1 MKRLMTALA
10 SIALIGTLFVGAPK
24 PTFAA
29 VNEIYYIGVGG
40 GSSTGCGVPDIL
52 ISADDYIPFDGV
64 DDGDDLPNYRGG
76 LRDIYED
83 FHWYDLDGAI
93 AYALTFVDN
102 EDIIQLCESFEDQ
115 DGTSGIWYA
124 NNDASLWNGDQNGS
138 EAIIAPI
145 DLTIQGLGPD
155 ETILSADISGF
166 VRLFN
171 FANINLTLRDMTLQ
185 SGDANASGDERGGAV
200 FLNYGSLTIDN
211 VDFNNFASGGGGG
224 QFVYVNDADLTVTDS
239 YFQNTYSYTREVDD
253 ATNQGNGGAILS
265 TVTDSTVSNTTVS
278 ISNSVFDNLGTA
290 DSGGALA
297 LNCANTTISDSVF
310 TDNTAGIS
318 GGSIWTDGSDASC
331 DTTGSLTVEN
341 SIFDGN
347 HIHEDF
353 GGEGGVG
360 GAVASFGQPVTFIDS
375 TVGSYS
381 GVGGVGNWNNDGN
394 GGGLFVDGTSGTL
407 LTITDTDF
415 FDNSSGWDNGGAVYA
430 ECANVV
436 VTGNATGFFME
447 DAPMGGPIKSSNFHY
462 NYARDNGGAI
472 YLAVEGCGDGIG
484 GTNDFVNATIDGVVL
499 LENGSNGQGGAIAS
513 SQSGWNWLKLLDIE
527 NSSFL
532 GNYSFNSMG
541 GAVNVDYSHVNIT
554 ESSFYGNFADGRG
567 GAVSVCGGNLTTTDS
582 GFLDNGSWSDGG
594 AIDIDDGCD
603 RPNGGNL
610 TVVDSTFADNG
621 AGNNAD
627 GGAVYVNNGHQTVT
641 ITNSEFSDNTSGF
654 YGGALVFEDATTNIT
669 SSLFDG
675 NRTRGHGGAIHS
687 DGSNSL
693 TIRTSTFTDNSSG
706 YLTDNT
712 KDGGAIDF
720 RPLDNDAYL
729 GVFDS
734 VFEDNFATDEGGAIW
749 FSLYATPING
759 LFEIART
766 SFTNNTSKESGGALF
781 VQLGDEGTMTIDR
794 SSFTSNESEDG
805 DGGAMNQDTEDSGT
819 FVRIT
824 NSNFVNNYAYS
835 DGGALDLTDRA
846 VLTNN
851 VFRDNEAGVGDAGA
865 LELNN
870 GNEDSSLLYLFTVT
884 GNTFRNNY
892 ADEDGGAI
900 DADAALLLTNNTFD
914 GNTSEDEDGGAVY
927 LTDESAISTWHMVSG
942 NRFTNN
948 RTIDEDGGGLYSDAN
963 VIVSS
968 NEFANNYAQ
977 EDGGALYVSSEARI
991 TKNTFVNNRT
1001 DSHGGAIYATN
1012 LGFPDSSITDN
1023 LFEGNSAAGEGG
1035 AMWIDDDEGVMD
1047 HKVVIASNRVIR
1059 NTAQYGAGIYVTFPS
1074 GSTSSTQL
1082 MSGIIRNSFERNVA
1096 SLNGGG
1102 IMMEY
1107 RGGTFSNA
1115 RAALAALK
1123 KAVKNNRYKANKA
1136 NLDRA
1141 TGDIG
1146 GWAFTGVMVGALEE
1160 VEAVKAP
1167 EAPSVR

>member
-29 VNEIYYIGVGG
+29 VNEIYYIAVAGS
-40 GSSTGCGVPDIL
+40 SSTGCGVPDIE
-52 ISADDYIPFDGV
+52 ISADSI
-64 DDGDDLPNYRGG
+64 LGG
-76 LRDIYED
+76 GED
-83 FHWYDLDGAI
+83 FFWYDLDGAI
-93 AYALTFVDN
+93 AQALTLVD
-102 EDIIQLCESFEDQ
+102 DGDVIQLCDSFETH
-115 DGTSGIWYA
+115 DGTSGVWYA
-124 NNDASLWNGDQNGS
+124 DNDMSQWNGDQNG
-138 EAIIAPI
+138 AAGIIDPI

-155 ETILSADISGF
+155 ETILDGASGISF
-166 VRLFN
+166 IRLFN
-171 FANINLTLRDMTLQ
+171 FVNVNLTLKDLTLQ
-185 SGDANASGDERGGAV
+185 NGDANFSGDERGGAV
-200 FLNYGSLTIDN
+200 FLDYGSLTIDN
-211 VDFNNFASGGGGG
+211 VDFRDFASGGGGG

-239 YFQNTYSYTREVDD
+239 SFKNDGSYTREVDSF
-253 ATNQGNGGAILS
+253 TNFGNGGAILS
-265 TVTDSTVSNTTVS
+265 TVSTSAAPNTTVS
-278 ISNSVFDNLGTA
+278 ISNSVFDDLGTA
-290 DSGGALA
+290 ESGGALW
-297 LNCANTTISDSVF
+297 LNCADTTISNSSF
-310 TDNTAGIS
+310 TDSTAGVS
-318 GGSIWTDGSDASC
+318 GGSIWTNGADASC
-331 DTTGSLTVEN
+331 DTTGSLTVQN
-341 SIFDGN
+341 SVFDGN

-360 GAVASFGQPVTFIDS
+360 GAVASFGQPVTFTDS
-375 TVGSYS
+375 TVGSYPW
-381 GVGGVGNWNNDGN
+381 GGGAGNWNNDGN

-436 VTGNATGFFME
+436 VTGNATGFFTE
-447 DAPMGGPIKSSNFHY
+447 DAPMGGPIKSSNFHD

-484 GTNDFVNATIDGVVL
+484 GTNDFVNATIDGVVFVD
-499 LENGSNGQGGAIAS
+499 NNSNGQGGGIAS

-527 NSSFL
+527 NSSFVY
-532 GNYSFNSMG
+532 NASINSQG

-554 ESSFYGNFADGRG
+554 ESSFYGNFADAG
-567 GAVSVCGGNLTTTDS
+567 GGVAEICGGNLTITGS
-582 GFLDNGSWSDGG
+582 GFFENTSWSDGG
-594 AIDIDDGCD
+594 AINLDDGCG

-610 TVVDSTFADNG
+610 TLVDSSFDDNG

-669 SSLFDG
+669 ASDFDG

-687 DGSNSL
+687 DSSNSL

-706 YLTDNT
+706 YLTDSL

-720 RPLDNDAYL
+720 RTLGDDAYL

-749 FSLYATPING
+749 FSLSSTPVNG

-766 SFTNNTSKESGGALF
+766 SFTNNTSKDSGGALF

-794 SSFTSNESEDG
+794 SSFTSNESEEA

-824 NSNFVNNYAYS
+824 NSSFVDNYAHS

-851 VFRDNEAGVGDAGA
+851 VFRDNETGVGDAGA

-870 GNEDSSLLYLFTVT
+870 DNEDSSLLYLFTVT

-892 ADEDGGAI
+892 ADDDGGAI
-900 DADAALLLTNNTFD
+900 DADASLLLTNNTFD

-927 LTDESAISTWHMVSG
+927 LTNESAINTWHMVSG

-948 RTIDEDGGGLYSDAN
+948 STLDEDGGALWSDYN

-968 NEFANNYAQ
+968 NEFANNFAQ
-977 EDGGALYVSSEARI
+977 EDGGALWAESQARI
-991 TKNTFVNNRT
+991 TKNTFINNR
-1001 DSHGGAIYATN
+1001 SNNHGGAIYANN
-1012 LGFPDSSITDN
+1012 LFFPDSSITDN
-1023 LFEGNSAAGEGG
+1023 LFEGNSAVNHGG
-1035 AMWIDDDEGVMD
+1035 AMWIDDNEGVMD

-1059 NTAQYGAGIYVTFPS
+1059 NTAKYGAGIYVTYPW

-1146 GWAFTGVMVGALEE
+1146 GWAMTIEVGALEE
-1160 VEAVKAP
+1160 VEAVKTP

>member
-52 ISADDYIPFDGV
+52 ISADDNIPYDGV

-76 LRDIYED
+76 LRDGYED

-102 EDIIQLCESFEDQ
+102 EDVIQLCESFENQ

-171 FANINLTLRDMTLQ
+171 FAFINLTLKDMTLQ

-265 TVTDSTVSNTTVS
+265 TVSTSAAPNTTVS

-331 DTTGSLTVEN
+331 DTTGSLTVQN

-347 HIHEDF
+347 YIHEDF

-360 GAVASFGQPVTFIDS
+360 GAVASFGQPVTFTDS
-375 TVGSYS
+375 TVGA
-381 GVGGVGNWNNDGN
+381 VGADGNWNNDGN

-436 VTGNATGFFME
+436 VTGDATGFFTE
-447 DAPMGGPIKSSNFHY
+447 DAPMGGPVKSSNFY
-462 NYARDNGGAI
+462 GNYARDAGGAI

-484 GTNDFVNATIDGVVL
+484 GTNDFVNATIDGVVFYD
-499 LENGSNGQGGAIAS
+499 NYTNGQGGGIAS

-527 NSSFL
+527 NSSFVY
-532 GNYSFNSMG
+532 NSSVNSMG
-541 GAVNVDYSHVNIT
+541 GAVNVEYSNVNIT
-554 ESSFYGNFADGRG
+554 ESSFYGNFADDG
-567 GAVSVCGGNLTTTDS
+567 GGVAEICGGNLTITGS
-582 GFLDNGSWSDGG
+582 GFFENTSWSDGG
-594 AIDIDDGCD
+594 AINLDDGCD

-610 TVVDSTFADNG
+610 TLVDSAFDDNG
-621 AGNNAD
+621 AGEFGE
-627 GGAVYVNNGHQTVT
+627 GGAIYVNYGNQTVT
-641 ITNSEFSDNTSGF
+641 ITNSEFEDNTSGL

-669 SSLFDG
+669 ASDFDG

-734 VFEDNFATDEGGAIW
+734 VFEDNFATDEGGAIR
-749 FSLYATPING
+749 FSLYATPVNG

-766 SFTNNTSKESGGALF
+766 SFTNNTSKDSGGALF

-824 NSNFVNNYAYS
+824 NSSFVNNYAYS
-835 DGGALDLTDRA
+835 DGGALDLVDRA

-851 VFRDNEAGVGDAGA
+851 VFRDNSTGVGDAGA
-865 LELNN
+865 LQLNN
-870 GNEDSSLLYLFTVT
+870 DNEDSSLLYLFTVT
-884 GNTFRNNY
+884 GSTFRNNY

-914 GNTSEDEDGGAVY
+914 GNISEDEDGGAVY

-948 RTIDEDGGGLYSDAN
+948 RTLDDDGGALYSDAN

-968 NEFANNYAQ
+968 NEFANNDGDEQ
-977 EDGGALYVSSEARI
+977 GGALTVREDARI
-991 TKNTFVNNRT
+991 TKNTFINNR
-1001 DSHGGAIYATN
+1001 SGGNGGAIHAED

-1059 NTAQYGAGIYVTFPS
+1059 NTAQYGAGIYVTYPWS
-1074 GSTSSTQL
+1074 STNPTQL

-1146 GWAFTGVMVGALEE
+1146 GWAMTIEVGALEE

>member
-29 VNEIYYIGVGG
+29 VNEVYYIGNGG

-52 ISADDYIPFDGV
+52 ISADDDIPYNGA
-64 DDGDDLPNYRGG
+64 DDDDDLADFRFG
-76 LRDIYED
+76 LRDGYED
-83 FHWYDLDGAI
+83 FHWYDFDAALAF
-93 AYALTFVDN
+93 ALTLVD
-102 EDIIQLCESFEDQ
+102 DGDVIQLCA
-115 DGTSGIWYA
+115 TSNAEVPTSIWYA
-124 NNDASLWNGDQNGS
+124 NDDMSLWNGDQNGS
-138 EAIIAPI
+138 EAIIDPI

-155 ETILSADISGF
+155 ETTLSGAINGLK
-166 VRLFN
+166 RLFRFQN
-171 FANINLTLRDMTLQ
+171 VNLTLKDMTLRD
-185 SGDANASGDERGGAV
+185 GDADGSGDERGGAV
-200 FLNYGSLTIDN
+200 FLDYGSLTIDN
-211 VDFNNFASGGGGG
+211 VDFRDFASGGSGG
-224 QFVYVNDADLTVTDS
+224 QFVYVQDADLTVTDS
-239 YFQNTYSYTREVDD
+239 SFINNGSYTREVDND
-253 ATNQGNGGAILS
+253 TNHGNGGAIAS
-265 TVTDSTVSNTTVS
+265 DVTSSSVPNTTVS
-278 ISNSVFDNLGTA
+278 ISNSVFEELGTA
-290 DSGGALA
+290 DSGGALWLA
-297 LNCANTTISDSVF
+297 CANTTISSSLF
-310 TDNTAGIS
+310 FDNTAGLS
-318 GGSIWTDGSDASC
+318 GGSIWTNGADASC
-331 DTTGSLTVEN
+331 DTTGSLTVED

-360 GAVASFGQPVTFIDS
+360 GAVASFGQPVTFTDS
-375 TVGSYS
+375 TVGSYV
-381 GVGGVGNWNNDGN
+381 GVGGSGNWNNDGN

-436 VTGNATGFFME
+436 VTGDATGIYY
-447 DAPMGGPIKSSNFHY
+447 DDIPMGGPIKSSNFY
-462 NYARDNGGAI
+462 GNYARDNGGAI

-484 GTNDFVNATIDGVVL
+484 GTNDFVNATIDGVVFY
-499 LENGSNGQGGAIAS
+499 ENDSNSQGGAIAS

-527 NSSFL
+527 NSSFM
-532 GNYSFNSMG
+532 GNSSFNSQG

-554 ESSFYGNFADGRG
+554 ESSFHLNFANG
-567 GAVSVCGGNLTTTDS
+567 GGGVAEICGGNLTITNS
-582 GFLDNGSWSDGG
+582 GFINNGSWSDGG
-594 AIDIDDGCD
+594 AINIDDGCD
-603 RPNGGNL
+603 RTNGGNL
-610 TVVDSTFADNG
+610 TVVDSTFSDNG
-621 AGNNAD
+621 AGNYAD
-627 GGAVYVNNGHQTVT
+627 GGAIYVRPGHPTVT
-641 ITNSEFSDNTSGF
+641 ITNSDFYDNTSGL

-669 SSLFDG
+669 GSLFDG

-693 TIRTSTFTDNSSG
+693 TIRTSIFTDNSSG
-706 YLTDNT
+706 FETDNT

-720 RPLDNDAYL
+720 RPLDNDVYF

-749 FSLYATPING
+749 FSLFAAPVNG

-766 SFTNNTSKESGGALF
+766 SFTNNTSKDSGGALW
-781 VQLGDEGTMTIDR
+781 VQLGEEGTMTVDR
-794 SSFTSNESEDG
+794 STFTSNESEDG
-805 DGGAMNQDTEDSGT
+805 DGGAFNQETEGSGT

-824 NSNFVNNYAYS
+824 NSSFLSNYAWS

-851 VFRDNEAGVGDAGA
+851 VFRDNETGTGDAGA

-870 GNEDSSLLYLFTVT
+870 DNEDESLMYLFTVT
-884 GNTFRNNY
+884 GNTFRDNY

-900 DADAALLLTNNTFD
+900 DADAALLLTNNTFE
-914 GNTSEDEDGGAVY
+914 GNTSEDDDGGAVY
-927 LTDESAISTWHMVSG
+927 LVDESAISTWHMVSG

-948 RTIDEDGGGLYSDAN
+948 STLDEDGGALYAEAN

-968 NEFANNYAQ
+968 NVFANNFAE
-977 EDGGALYVSSEARI
+977 EDGGALYASDEARI
-991 TKNTFVNNRT
+991 TKNTFINNRS
-1001 DSHGGAIYATN
+1001 DEDGGAIYAN
-1012 LGFPDSSITDN
+1012 DLGFPESIITDN
-1023 LFEGNSAAGEGG
+1023 LFEGNSAALLGG

-1047 HKVVIASNRVIR
+1047 HKLVIASNRVIR
-1059 NTAQYGAGIYVTFPS
+1059 NTAQNGAGIYVTFPDGSAS
-1074 GSTSSTQL
+1074 GTQL

-1146 GWAFTGVMVGALEE
+1146 GWAITFVVGALEE
-1160 VEAVKAP
+1160 EVKAVKGP

>member
-52 ISADDYIPFDGV
+52 ISADDNIPYDGV
-64 DDGDDLPNYRGG
+64 DDADDLENRRGG
-76 LRDIYED
+76 LRDGYED

-93 AYALTFVDN
+93 AFALTFVD
-102 EDIIQLCESFEDQ
+102 DGDVIQLCESFENQ
-115 DGTSGIWYA
+115 GTPSGIWYA

-138 EAIIAPI
+138 ESIIDPI

-155 ETILSADISGF
+155 ETILDGSNNGYA
-166 VRLFN
+166 RLFN
-171 FANINLTLRDMTLQ
+171 FVNVNLTLKDMTLQ
-185 SGDANASGDERGGAV
+185 NGDADFSGNERGGAV

-211 VDFNNFASGGGGG
+211 VDFRDFASGDLGG
-224 QFVYVNDADLTVTDS
+224 QFVYVLDADLTVTDS
-239 YFQNTYSYTREVDD
+239 SFANNGFRTRDVGPG
-253 ATNQGNGGAILS
+253 TNLGNGGAILS

-278 ISNSVFDNLGTA
+278 ISNSVFENLGTRG
-290 DSGGALA
+290 SGGALW
-297 LNCANTTISDSVF
+297 LNCANTTISSSVF
-310 TDNTAGIS
+310 TDNTAGVS
-318 GGSIWTDGSDASC
+318 GGSIWTNGANASC
-331 DTTGSLTVEN
+331 DTTGSLTVQN
-341 SIFDGN
+341 SIFDSN
-347 HIHEDF
+347 YIDEDF
-353 GGEGGVG
+353 GGEGSVG
-360 GAVASFGQPVTFIDS
+360 GAVASFGQPVTFTDS
-375 TVGSYS
+375 TVGS
-381 GVGGVGNWNNDGN
+381 NWNNEGN
-394 GGGLFVDGTSGTL
+394 GGGLYVDGTSGTL

-415 FDNSSGWDNGGAVYA
+415 FDNSSGWDNGGAIYA
-430 ECANVV
+430 KCANVV
-436 VTGNATGFFME
+436 VTGDATGFFY
-447 DAPMGGPIKSSNFHY
+447 DDIPMGGPITSSNFY
-462 NYARDNGGAI
+462 GNYAQDDGGAI
-472 YLAVEGCGDGIG
+472 YLAVEGCWDGIG
-484 GTNDFVNATIDGVVL
+484 GANDFVNATIGGVVFL
-499 LENGSNGQGGAIAS
+499 DNESNNQGGAIAS

-527 NSSFL
+527 NSSFM
-532 GNYSFNSMG
+532 GNSSDNSTG

-554 ESSFYGNFADGRG
+554 ESSFFANFADGQG
-567 GAVSVCGGNLTTTDS
+567 GVADICGGNLTITNS
-582 GFLDNGSWSDGG
+582 GFVNNFSWSDGG
-594 AIDIDDGCD
+594 AITIGGGCD

-610 TVVDSTFADNG
+610 TVVDSNFTGNG
-621 AGNNAD
+621 AGNMAD
-627 GGAVYVNNGHQTVT
+627 GGAIYVRPGHPTVT
-641 ITNSEFSDNTSGF
+641 ITNSGFYDNTSGL

-669 SSLFDG
+669 ASEFDG

-706 YLTDNT
+706 FETDDT

-720 RPLDNDAYL
+720 RPLDNDAYF
-729 GVFDS
+729 GIFDS

-749 FSLYATPING
+749 FGLWAAPVNG

-766 SFTNNTSKESGGALF
+766 SFTNNTSKDSGGALW
-781 VQLGDEGTMTIDR
+781 VELGEEGTMTVDR
-794 SSFTSNESEDG
+794 STFTSNESEDA
-805 DGGAMNQDTEDSGT
+805 DGGAINQETEGSGT

-824 NSNFVNNYAYS
+824 NSSFLSNYARS

-851 VFRDNEAGVGDAGA
+851 VFRDNEADFGDAGA
-865 LELNN
+865 VDLNN
-870 GNEDSSLLYLFTVT
+870 SNEDDSLLYLFTVT
-884 GNTFRNNY
+884 GNTFRDNY

-914 GNTSEDEDGGAVY
+914 GNTSEDNDGGAVA
-927 LTDESAISTWHMVSG
+927 LSDESSISTWHMVSG

-948 RTIDEDGGGLYSDAN
+948 RALEEDGGALDADAN

-968 NEFANNYAQ
+968 NVFANNSAH
-977 EDGGALYVSSEARI
+977 EDGGALYVDYEARI
-991 TKNTFVNNRT
+991 TKNTFINNRS
-1001 DSHGGAIYATN
+1001 DEDGGAIYADD
-1012 LGFPDSSITDN
+1012 LSFPESSITDN
-1023 LFEGNSAAGEGG
+1023 LFEGNSAGLLGG
-1035 AMWIDDDEGVMD
+1035 AMRIDDDEGVMD
-1047 HKVVIASNRVIR
+1047 HKLVIASNRVIR
-1059 NTAQYGAGIYVTFPS
+1059 NTAQNGAGIYVTFPDGAAS
-1074 GSTSSTQL
+1074 RTQL

-1096 SLNGGG
+1096 SQNGGG

-1146 GWAFTGVMVGALEE
+1146 GWAIVIEVGALEEE
-1160 VEAVKAP
+1160 VEAVKGP

>member
-40 GSSTGCGVPDIL
+40 ESATGCGVPDVW
-52 ISADDYIPFDGV
+52 ISPDNVVAPPEDYS
-64 DDGDDLPNYRGG
+64 
-76 LRDIYED
+76 
-83 FHWYDLDGAI
+83 WADLDGAI
-93 AYALTFVDN
+93 AYALTLVD
-102 EDIIQLCESFEDQ
+102 DGDVIQLCDSFEEQ
-115 DGTSGIWYA
+115 DGTSGVWYA
-124 NNDASLWNGDQNGS
+124 NNDMSLWDGDQNG
-138 EAIIAPI
+138 AAGIIDPI

-155 ETILSADISGF
+155 ETTLSGNLGLSL

-171 FANINLTLRDMTLQ
+171 FENVNLTLKDMTLRD
-185 SGDANASGDERGGAV
+185 GDADFSGNERGGAV
-200 FLNYGSLTIDN
+200 FLDYGSLTIDN
-211 VDFNNFASGGGGG
+211 VDFRDFASGGLGG
-224 QFVYVNDADLTVTDS
+224 QFVYVQDADLTVTDS
-239 YFQNTYSYTREVDD
+239 SFINNGSYTREVDD
-253 ATNQGNGGAILS
+253 DTNHGNGGAIAS
-265 TVTDSTVSNTTVS
+265 DITASSVPNTTVS
-278 ISNSVFDNLGTA
+278 ISNSVFQYLGTA
-290 DSGGALA
+290 DSGGALW
-297 LNCANTTISDSVF
+297 LNCADTTISSSLF
-310 TDNTAGIS
+310 IDNTAGVS
-318 GGSIWTDGSDASC
+318 GGSIWTNGADASC
-331 DTTGSLTVEN
+331 DTTGSLTVQS

-347 HIHEDF
+347 YIHEDF

-360 GAVASFGQPVTFIDS
+360 GAVASFGQPVTFTDS
-375 TVGSYS
+375 TVGSWV

-436 VTGNATGFFME
+436 VTGDATGYFIE
-447 DAPMGGPIKSSNFHY
+447 DIPMGPPIKSSNFY
-462 NYARDNGGAI
+462 GNYARDNGGAI

-484 GTNDFVNATIDGVVL
+484 GTNDFVNATIDGVVFY
-499 LENGSNGQGGAIAS
+499 ENDSNSQGGAIAS

-527 NSSFL
+527 NSSFM
-532 GNYSFNSMG
+532 GNSSLNSTG
-541 GAVNVDYSHVNIT
+541 GAVNVDYSHVKIT
-554 ESSFYGNFADGRG
+554 ESSFHLNFADNG
-567 GAVSVCGGNLTTTDS
+567 GGVAEICGGNLTITNS
-582 GFLDNGSWSDGG
+582 GFLSNFSWSDGG
-594 AIDIDDGCD
+594 AINIDDGCD

-610 TVVDSTFADNG
+610 TVVDSNFTTNG
-621 AGNNAD
+621 AGNFAD
-627 GGAVYVNNGHQTVT
+627 GGAIYVRGGHQTVT
-641 ITNSEFSDNTSGF
+641 ITNSGFYDNTSGL

-669 SSLFDG
+669 ASEFDG

-693 TIRTSTFTDNSSG
+693 TIRTSIFTDNSSG
-706 YLTDNT
+706 YQTDPL
-712 KDGGAIDF
+712 KDGGAINF
-720 RPLDNDAYL
+720 RPLDNDVYF
-729 GVFDS
+729 GIFDS
-734 VFEDNFATDEGGAIW
+734 VFEDNFATDGGGAIW
-749 FSLYATPING
+749 FSLLSAPVNG

-766 SFTNNTSKESGGALF
+766 SFTNNTSKTSGGALW
-781 VQLGDEGTMTIDR
+781 VQLGEEGTMTVDR
-794 SSFTSNESEDG
+794 STFTSNETEMG
-805 DGGAMNQDTEDSGT
+805 DGGAFNQETDDSGT

-824 NSNFVNNYAYS
+824 NSSFLSNYASS
-835 DGGALDLTDRA
+835 DGGALDLSDRA

-851 VFRDNEAGVGDAGA
+851 VFRDNETGTGDAGA
-865 LELNN
+865 VELNN
-870 GNEDSSLLYLFTVT
+870 SNEDSSLMYLFTVT
-884 GNTFRNNY
+884 GNTFRDNY
-892 ADEDGGAI
+892 ADDDGGAI

-914 GNTSEDEDGGAVY
+914 GNTSEDDDGGAVY
-927 LTDESAISTWHMVSG
+927 LTNSESAIETWHMVSG

-948 RTIDEDGGGLYSDAN
+948 STLDEDGGALYANSD

-968 NEFANNYAQ
+968 NVFANNYAQ
-977 EDGGALYVSSEARI
+977 EDGGALYANDEARI
-991 TKNTFVNNRT
+991 TKNTFTNNRS
-1001 DSHGGAIYATN
+1001 DGKGGAIYADD
-1012 LGFPDSSITDN
+1012 LGFPESSITDN
-1023 LFEGNSAAGEGG
+1023 LFEGNSAALLGG

-1059 NTAQYGAGIYVTFPS
+1059 NTAQNGAGIYVTYPAGSAS
-1074 GSTSSTQL
+1074 GTQL

-1096 SLNGGG
+1096 SQNGGG

-1146 GWAFTGVMVGALEE
+1146 GWAITNVLVGALEEE
-1160 VEAVKAP
+1160 VEAVKGP

>member
-40 GSSTGCGVPDIL
+40 ESATGCGVPDVW
-52 ISADDYIPFDGV
+52 ISTDNVVAP
-64 DDGDDLPNYRGG
+64 P
-76 LRDIYED
+76 ED
-83 FHWYDLDGAI
+83 FAWHDLDGAI
-93 AYALTFVDN
+93 AYALTLVD
-102 EDIIQLCESFEDQ
+102 DGDVIQLCDSFEEQ
-115 DGTSGIWYA
+115 DGSSGVWYA
-124 NNDASLWNGDQNGS
+124 DNDMSLWNGDQNG
-138 EAIIAPI
+138 AAGIIDPI

-155 ETILSADISGF
+155 ETTLSGNLSSSL
-166 VRLFN
+166 VRLFRFQN
-171 FANINLTLRDMTLQ
+171 VNLTLKDMTLRD
-185 SGDANASGDERGGAV
+185 GDADGSGDERGGAV
-200 FLNYGSLTIDN
+200 FLDYGSLSIDN
-211 VDFNNFASGGGGG
+211 VDFRDFASGGSGG

-239 YFQNTYSYTREVDD
+239 SFDNNGSYTRDYSVE
-253 ATNQGNGGAILS
+253 TNGGNGGAILS
-265 TVTDSTVSNTTVS
+265 TVTDSSVPNTTVS
-278 ISNSVFDNLGTA
+278 ISNSVFDNLGTR
-290 DSGGALA
+290 DSGGALW
-297 LNCANTTISDSVF
+297 LNCANTTIESSLF
-310 TDNTAGIS
+310 TDNTAGNS
-318 GGSIWTDGSDASC
+318 GGSIWTNGANASC
-331 DTTGSLTVEN
+331 DTTGSLTVE
-341 SIFDGN
+341 SSFLDGN
-347 HIHEDF
+347 YIHEDF

-360 GAVASFGQPVTFIDS
+360 GAVASFGQPVTFTDS
-375 TVGSYS
+375 TVGSD
-381 GVGGVGNWNNDGN
+381 GGFGNWNNEGN

-436 VTGNATGFFME
+436 VTGDATGYFY
-447 DAPMGGPIKSSNFHY
+447 DDIPMGEPITSSNFY
-462 NYARDNGGAI
+462 GNYARDNGGAI

-484 GTNDFVNATIDGVVL
+484 GTNDFVNATIDGVVFY
-499 LENGSNGQGGAIAS
+499 ENDSNSQGGAIAS

-527 NSSFL
+527 NSSFM
-532 GNYSFNSMG
+532 GNSSDNATG
-541 GAVNVDYSHVNIT
+541 GAVDVDYSHVNIT
-554 ESSFYGNFADGRG
+554 ESSFHLNFANG
-567 GAVSVCGGNLTTTDS
+567 GGGVAEICGGNLTITNS
-582 GFLDNGSWSDGG
+582 GFINNGSWSDGG
-594 AIDIDDGCD
+594 AIEIDDGCD

-610 TVVDSTFADNG
+610 TVVDSYFTYNG
-621 AGNNAD
+621 AGNFAD
-627 GGAVYVNNGHQTVT
+627 GGAIYVNGGHQTVT
-641 ITNSEFSDNTSGF
+641 ITNSGFYDNTSGL

-669 SSLFDG
+669 ASEFDG

-693 TIRTSTFTDNSSG
+693 TIRTSIFTDNSSG
-706 YLTDNT
+706 FETDNT

-720 RPLDNDAYL
+720 RPLGNDVYF

-734 VFEDNFATDEGGAIW
+734 VFEDNFATDDGGAIW
-749 FSLYATPING
+749 FSLSAAPVNG

-766 SFTNNTSKESGGALF
+766 SFTNNTSKDSGGALF
-781 VQLGDEGTMTIDR
+781 VQLGDEGTMTVDR
-794 SSFTSNESEDG
+794 STFTSNESEDG
-805 DGGAMNQDTEDSGT
+805 DGGAINQDTEDSGT

-824 NSNFVNNYAYS
+824 NSSFLSNYAWS

-851 VFRDNEAGVGDAGA
+851 VFRDNEAERGDAGA
-865 LELNN
+865 VELNN
-870 GNEDSSLLYLFTVT
+870 ENEDDSLLYLFTVT
-884 GNTFRNNY
+884 GNTFRDNY
-892 ADEDGGAI
+892 AEEDGGAI

-914 GNTSEDEDGGAVY
+914 GNTAEDEDGGAVY
-927 LTDESAISTWHMVSG
+927 LVDESAINTWHMVSG

-948 RTIDEDGGGLYSDAN
+948 RTLDEDGGALYADAN

-968 NEFANNYAQ
+968 NVFASNYAQ
-977 EDGGALYVSSEARI
+977 SDGGALRAGDEARI
-991 TKNTFVNNRT
+991 TKNTFINNRS
-1001 DSHGGAIYATN
+1001 DEDGGAIYAYD
-1012 LGFPDSSITDN
+1012 LGFPESSITDN
-1023 LFEGNSAAGEGG
+1023 LFEGNSAALLGG
-1035 AMWIDDDEGVMD
+1035 AMWIDDDEGVMH

-1059 NTAQYGAGIYVTFPS
+1059 NTAQNGAGIYVTYPDGAAS
-1074 GSTSSTQL
+1074 RTQL

-1096 SLNGGG
+1096 SQNGGG

-1146 GWAFTGVMVGALEE
+1146 GWAVVIEVGALEE
-1160 VEAVKAP
+1160 EVKAVKGP

>member
-29 VNEIYYIGVGG
+29 VTEIYYIGVGG
-40 GSSTGCGVPDIL
+40 ESATGCGVPDVW
-52 ISADDYIPFDGV
+52 ISPDNVVVAP
-64 DDGDDLPNYRGG
+64 
-76 LRDIYED
+76 ED
-83 FHWYDLDGAI
+83 FAWYDLDGAI
-93 AYALTFVDN
+93 AYALTLVD
-102 EDIIQLCESFEDQ
+102 DGDVIQLCDSYEVQ
-115 DGTSGIWYA
+115 DGSSGVWYA
-124 NNDASLWNGDQNGS
+124 DNDMSLWNGDQNG
-138 EAIIAPI
+138 AAGIIDPI

-155 ETILSADISGF
+155 ETILDGNPSGINGR
-166 VRLFN
+166 RLFN
-171 FANINLTLRDMTLQ
+171 FVNVNLTLKDMTLRN
-185 SGDANASGDERGGAV
+185 GDADSSGNERGGAI
-200 FLNYGSLTIDN
+200 FLEYGSLNIDN
-211 VDFNNFASGGGGG
+211 VDFRDFASGGGGG
-224 QFVYVNDADLTVTDS
+224 QFVYVLDADLTVTDS
-239 YFQNTYSYTREVDD
+239 SFSNDGSFTRELNDD
-253 ATNQGNGGAILS
+253 TNHGSGGAILS
-265 TVTDSTVSNTTVS
+265 TVTNSSVPNTTVS
-278 ISNSVFDNLGTA
+278 ISNSVFDELGTA
-290 DSGGALA
+290 DSGGALW
-297 LNCANTTISDSVF
+297 LNCANTTISSSLFLDS
-310 TDNTAGIS
+310 TAGVS
-318 GGSIWTDGSDASC
+318 GGSIWTNGANASC
-331 DTTGSLTVEN
+331 DTTGSLTVQN

-347 HIHEDF
+347 YIHEDF

-360 GAVASFGQPVTFIDS
+360 GAVASFGQPVTFTDS
-375 TVGSYS
+375 TVGHIA
-381 GVGGVGNWNNDGN
+381 GDGNWNNDGN

-436 VTGNATGFFME
+436 VTGDATGFYN
-447 DAPMGGPIKSSNFHY
+447 DDIPMGPPIKSSNFY
-462 NYARDNGGAI
+462 GNYARDNGGAI

-484 GTNDFVNATIDGVVL
+484 GTNDFVNATIDGVVFY
-499 LENGSNGQGGAIAS
+499 ENDSDSQGGAIAS
-513 SQSGWNWLKLLDIE
+513 SQGGWNWLKLLDIE
-527 NSSFL
+527 NSSFM
-532 GNYSFNSMG
+532 GNSSFDSTG
-541 GAVNVDYSHVNIT
+541 GAVNVNYSHVNIT
-554 ESSFYGNFADGRG
+554 ESSFYANFANG
-567 GAVSVCGGNLTTTDS
+567 GGGVADICGGNLTITNS
-582 GFLDNGSWSDGG
+582 GFLANGSWSDGG
-594 AIDIDDGCD
+594 AINIDDGCG
-603 RPNGGNL
+603 RTNGGNL
-610 TVVDSTFADNG
+610 TVVDSNFTANG
-621 AGNNAD
+621 AGNMAD
-627 GGAVYVNNGHQTVT
+627 GGAIYVDGGHQTVT
-641 ITNSEFSDNTSGF
+641 ITNSGFYDNTSGL

-669 SSLFDG
+669 ASEFDG

-693 TIRTSTFTDNSSG
+693 TIRTSIFTDNSSG
-706 YLTDNT
+706 FETDNL

-720 RPLDNDAYL
+720 RPLDNDVYF
-729 GVFDS
+729 GIFDS

-749 FSLYATPING
+749 FSLWSAPVNG

-766 SFTNNTSKESGGALF
+766 SFTNNTSKNSGGALW
-781 VQLGDEGTMTIDR
+781 VQLGEEGTMTVDR
-794 SSFTSNESEDG
+794 STFTSNESEDG
-805 DGGAMNQDTEDSGT
+805 DGGAFNQETEGSGT

-824 NSNFVNNYAYS
+824 NSSFLSNYAWS

-851 VFRDNEAGVGDAGA
+851 VFRDNEAGNGDAGA

-870 GNEDSSLLYLFTVT
+870 GNEDDSLMYLFTVT
-884 GNTFRNNY
+884 GNTFRDNY

-914 GNTSEDEDGGAVY
+914 GNTSEDDDGGAVY
-927 LTDESAISTWHMVSG
+927 LVDESAINTWHMVSG

-948 RTIDEDGGGLYSDAN
+948 STLDEDGGALYASSN

-968 NEFANNYAQ
+968 NVFANNYAQ
-977 EDGGALYVSSEARI
+977 EDGGALYADDEARI
-991 TKNTFVNNRT
+991 TKNTFINNRS
-1001 DSHGGAIYATN
+1001 DEDGGAIYADD
-1012 LGFPDSSITDN
+1012 LSFPESSITDN
-1023 LFEGNSAAGEGG
+1023 LFEGNSAALLGG

-1059 NTAQYGAGIYVTFPS
+1059 NTAKNGAGIYVTFPYGAAS
-1074 GSTSSTQL
+1074 RTQL

-1096 SLNGGG
+1096 SQNGGG

-1146 GWAFTGVMVGALEE
+1146 GWAVAIEVGALEE
-1160 VEAVKAP
+1160 EVKAVKGP